1 MEQTAAGNV
10 VINVDGSRTEYH
22 EVPTDASTL
31 ERLMREIFEQH
42 WDDITA
48 GPIVPGAAYELMY
61 SKAPKVTLSAGYLTV
76 DTGEYHFHL
85 YLGEPEGNAAAS
97 TNPELSRQRKISR
110 AVFFSETRAY
120 MALVMGATMAVIM
133 LAYMRGMYKNQ
144 RANLGIIGGS
154 LAVFAMALWLVR
166 SQATVDDQSYMRA
179 MIPHHSIAI
188 LTSERAHIGDPRVR
202 KLATRSSRA
211 SAAKSKR

>member
-10 VINVDGSRTEYH
+10 VINADGSRTESQ

-85 YLGEPEGNAAAS
+85 YLGEAEGKAAAS
-97 TNPELSRQRKISR
+97 PNPELTRQRKISR
-110 AVFFSETRAY
+110 AVFFSETREGGKGCLPGSWGFRMWNGLGEQMITIY
-120 MALVMGATMAVIM
+120 FPNP
-133 LAYMRGMYKNQ
+133 YFDKQGMIKEPQ
-144 RANLGIIGGS
+144 WERLQ
-154 LAVFAMALWLVR
+154 LWER
-166 SQATVDDQSYMRA
+166 MRA
-179 MIPHHSIAI
+179 
-188 LTSERAHIGDPRVR
+188 EY
-202 KLATRSSRA
+202 
-211 SAAKSKR
+211 AAAAGNGNS

>member
-10 VINVDGSRTEYH
+10 VINADGSRTEYH

-85 YLGEPEGNAAAS
+85 YLGEPESKAAAA
-97 TNPELSRQRKISR
+97 TNPELARQRKISR
-110 AVFFSETRAY
+110 AVFFSETREGGKGCLPGSWGFRMWNGLGEQMITIY
-120 MALVMGATMAVIM
+120 FPNP
-133 LAYMRGMYKNQ
+133 YFDKQGMIKEPQ
-144 RANLGIIGGS
+144 WERLQ
-154 LAVFAMALWLVR
+154 LWEH
-166 SQATVDDQSYMRA
+166 MRA
-179 MIPHHSIAI
+179 QYAEAVGNGNS
-188 LTSERAHIGDPRVR
+188 
-202 KLATRSSRA
+202 
-211 SAAKSKR
+211 